1 MSQANLSVHL
11 NSFLS
16 TIKSCILFVRDLKLP
31 LLDFL
36 WGQSLCFQKG
46 GRDVS
51 PAGNQISLNL
61 CCNMLHP
68 ASLALHGQ
76 EHKCL
81 NRAQANIANTQS
93 IFADLRSLTS
103 RTLEKVKPVITHWS
117 YGITVVSEK
126 ISLQPLASLSVAS
139 AEMAQILV
147 TVRCSS

>member
-68 ASLALHGQ
+68 ASLARQ

-81 NRAQANIANTQS
+81 NRAQANTQS
-93 IFADLRSLTS
+93 IFAVYRSLTS

-117 YGITVVSEK
+117 YGITVVSE
-126 ISLQPLASLSVAS
+126 
-139 AEMAQILV
+139 
-147 TVRCSS
+147 